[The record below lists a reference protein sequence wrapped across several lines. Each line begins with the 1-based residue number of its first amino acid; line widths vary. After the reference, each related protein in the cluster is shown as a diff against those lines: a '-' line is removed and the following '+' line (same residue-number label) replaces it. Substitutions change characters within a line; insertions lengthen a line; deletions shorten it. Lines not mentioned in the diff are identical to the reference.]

1 MAAGFNPFFAPFFAI
16 YYGFAF
22 LVLKKW
28 RHFCLRVNKKSGI
41 FPGII
46 FCVLQQNALGLAP
59 NSLAFC
65 CILQGVLLLN
75 ARCFNAFYS
84 VILLQY

>member
-28 RHFCLRVNKKSGI
+28 RHFCLRNNKKVAFFQAFFS
-41 FPGII
+41 
-46 FCVLQQNALGLAP
+46 
-59 NSLAFC
+59 AFC
-65 CILQGVLLLN
+65 SKTHCV
-75 ARCFNAFYS
+75 
-84 VILLQY
+84 